1 LIDPVLYLSL
11 IACLGV
17 VVGFLGALL
26 GLGGGF
32 IMVPA
37 LILLL
42 GFDAHH
48 AVGTSMVA
56 VIFTGASAAL
66 AYHQQGR
73 LDWKLALLAEAAT
86 TPGAFAGAVLTSL
99 VSSASLKLLFSI
111 LLIILAFSMLL
122 RGERR
127 DDAERLRRRGGGG
140 ALSWR
145 RRIGDSR
152 GRIFEYSIDVLK
164 LLPACFLAGI
174 VSGFFGVGGGTVKVP
189 VLYYLGAPMHI
200 AVATSTLMIALTAF
214 SGSLGHLMLGHVK
227 LLELLGLIPGIIAG
241 TRLGAATAR
250 RLKSR
255 TLRRI
260 FSSALILIAV
270 LLLIR

>member
-1 LIDPVLYLSL
+1 LISPVLYLPL

-17 VVGFLGALL
+17 AVGFFGALL

-73 LDWKLALLAEAAT
+73 LDWRLALLAEAAT
-86 TPGAFAGAVLTSL
+86 MPGAFAGAMLTSL
-99 VSSASLKLLFSI
+99 VSSASLKSLFSI
-111 LLIILAFSMLL
+111 FLIILAFSMLL
-122 RGERR
+122 RREKHDEANGFARR
-127 DDAERLRRRGGGG
+127 SGGIFRWG
-140 ALSWR
+140 
-145 RRIGDSR
+145 RRIRDST
-152 GRIFEYSIDVLK
+152 GRVFEYSIDVLK
-164 LLPACFLAGI
+164 LLPACFLAGML
-174 VSGFFGVGGGTVKVP
+174 SGFFGVGGGTVKVP
-189 VLYYLGAPMHI
+189 VLYHLGAPMHI
-200 AVATSTLMIALTAF
+200 AVATSTLMIAFTAF
-214 SGSLGHLMLGHVK
+214 SGSLGHLILGHVK
-227 LLELLGLIPGIIAG
+227 LLELLGLIPGILVG
-241 TRLGAATAR
+241 TRFGALAAR

-255 TLRRI
+255 TLRKI
-260 FSSALILIAV
+260 FSSALILIAI